1 MCSSDLAAAKLPED
15 QLVPT
20 VIDPRFPYNSVAL
33 YPDTASVTPEPI
45 RGGQLSAPSPVK
57 ATLAA
62 WAPGQMRI
70 ALQGAAG
77 KPSYLIVGET
87 WYPDWHATVDGKP
100 GPVHR
105 ADHALISVV
114 LPPGAREVSLH
125 FASAAYAR
133 GKLVTLVAL
142 LVTALLLAT
151 PLWTRRRSKAHG

>member
-1 MCSSDLAAAKLPED
+1 VRVVPGAAKLPED

-20 VIDPRFPYNSVAL
+20 VIDPRFPFNSVAL
-33 YPDTASVTPEPI
+33 YPDTASVMPEPI
-45 RGGQLSAPSPVK
+45 RAGQLPAPSPVK

-62 WAPGQMRI
+62 WAPGRMRI
-70 ALQGAAG
+70 ALQGAAA

-100 GPVHR
+100 AQVHR

-133 GKLVTLVAL
+133 GKLVTLAAL